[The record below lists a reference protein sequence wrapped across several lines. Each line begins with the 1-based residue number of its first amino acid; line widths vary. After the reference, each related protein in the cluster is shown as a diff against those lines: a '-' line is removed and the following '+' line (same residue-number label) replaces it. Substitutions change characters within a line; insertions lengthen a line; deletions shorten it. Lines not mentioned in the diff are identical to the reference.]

1 MMQKTDQK
9 SSQKM
14 IKRVSIILLGVT
26 AGTIALF
33 YYIWRQFTNLPA
45 WYTQPPARS
54 EQVTS
59 WQNQQTLEQTIEQLE
74 NKVNSQILALEKST
88 PSQPAQENSPFDTRP
103 IVGNRETQP
112 LQDNEIEI
120 PLNETELNALVLS
133 NLTQEKTLSPFLP
146 SIKGVNTTIQNGKL
160 ETGIVVNLE
169 EIPTEQL
176 ASSQKATLDQV
187 KHSFPFLN
195 QKEVYLAIE
204 GQPQLVNHQLQFDP
218 NTQVK
223 FGNLTMTL
231 ADIAKTLKIPESQ
244 LEKALPVN
252 LQLGNLEI
260 HQIELKDNQALLR
273 GFIQE
278 VYQGN

>member
-1 MMQKTDQK
+1 M
-9 SSQKM
+9 
-14 IKRVSIILLGVT
+14 
-26 AGTIALF
+26 
-33 YYIWRQFTNLPA
+33 PA
-45 WYTQPPARS
+45 WYIQPPAHS
-54 EQVTS
+54 EQVIS

-88 PSQPAQENSPFDTRP
+88 PSQPAQESSPFDTRP

-160 ETGIVVNLE
+160 ETGIVVNLA

-176 ASSQKATLDQV
+176 ASSQKSTLDQV
-187 KHSFPFLN
+187 KRSFPFLN

-223 FGNLTMTL
+223 LGNLKMTL

-244 LEKALPVN
+244 LEKSLPIN